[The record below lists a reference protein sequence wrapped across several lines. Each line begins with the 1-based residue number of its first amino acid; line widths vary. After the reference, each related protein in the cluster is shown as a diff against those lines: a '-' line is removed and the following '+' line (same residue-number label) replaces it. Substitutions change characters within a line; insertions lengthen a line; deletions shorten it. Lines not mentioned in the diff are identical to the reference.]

1 MVSSPGVDGAMTPF
15 RRVGSTPILNG
26 MSTNAS
32 QDRQPGQLAAPPAA
46 ELDQRIRVLIADD
59 HAAVRVGV
67 RRLLEEQSDMRVIA
81 AETSAVGAVTATA
94 AAAQVAVIDYH
105 LGDRNGLWVTRRLR
119 QLDSPPRVLIYSA
132 FSDEALALTA
142 IVAGADGLLSKSA
155 IGGELCAAIRRLA
168 AGQRYLPAVSPAV
181 TRAMSAR
188 LSPGQQPIF
197 GMLVHGISPELLTAR
212 LGIALSELEAE
223 RAAILAVLAPA
234 ATRAWQPIGPRM
246 PLDYKRGRRSTRSR
260 MMPRARS

>member
-1 MVSSPGVDGAMTPF
+1 MTPF
-15 RRVGSTPILNG
+15 PQASSTPILHG
-26 MSTNAS
+26 MSTHAS
-32 QDRQPGQLAAPPAA
+32 PLALHPAPAGPPHAA
-46 ELDQRIRVLIADD
+46 EPDQRIRVLIADD

-67 RRLLEEQSDMRVIA
+67 CRLLDQQPDMRVMTA
-81 AETSAVGAVTATA
+81 ATNAIEAVTATGA
-94 AAAQVAVIDYH
+94 APQVAVIDYH

-119 QLDSPPRVLIYSA
+119 QLVPPPRVLIYSA

-142 IVAGADGLLSKSA
+142 IVAGADGLLGKSA
-155 IGGELCAAIRRLA
+155 IGAELCVAIRRLA

-197 GMLVHGISPELLTAR
+197 GMLVYGISPQLITAR
-212 LGIALSELEAE
+212 LGITRSELEAE

-234 ATRAWQPIGPRM
+234 ATRARQPTATRM
-246 PLDYKRGRRSTRSR
+246 PLDYE
-260 MMPRARS
+260 RARRTTRRRLMRDARS